1 MPPTRFV
8 TDASL
13 AEVARRLRQFG
24 FDVELHRGARLEE
37 LLEAASRDG
46 RTVLTRSARRPKRWA
61 AVAML
66 QVGGADPAAAV
77 RAVVAAAEPSGGPLS
92 RCSHCNH
99 PLRVRSPF
107 EAHGEVPGRVARRGG
122 PLWSCTGCGQW
133 FWLGTHTEKLRE
145 WFEGVLGRPVA
156 WPESPPPP
164 APHRPPIAPA
174 P

>member
-1 MPPTRFV
+1 MSPTRFV

-13 AEVARRLRQFG
+13 AQVARRLRQLG
-24 FDVELHRGARLEE
+24 YDVELHRGARLEE
-37 LLEAASRDG
+37 LLEVAARDA
-46 RTVLTRSARRPKRWA
+46 RTVLTRSARRPRRWA
-61 AVAML
+61 ATPVL
-66 QVGGADPAAAV
+66 QIGGADPAAAV
-77 RAVVAAAEPSGGPLS
+77 RAVTEAAAPSGGPLS

-133 FWLGTHTEKLRE
+133 FWLGTHTERLRA
-145 WFEGVLGRPVA
+145 WFEAALGRAVD
-156 WPESPPPP
+156 WPEAPPP
-164 APHRPPIAPA
+164 ADPRRPPTAPG